1 MRNELTSRV
10 RANFRKCQLLSA
22 SPTTTL
28 RRIRKSGDI
37 RGAVTESPYIII
49 IMHHSWPRC
58 CESPPAD
65 WLPDSS
71 VLDVSTLKHLK
82 HTAGKKQQK
91 NFEKTQNKNIQI
103 SLSCVYRWRLLFF
116 FFFLSPTDA
125 PSLPVSGIFTAS
137 AEALLGQCV
146 MEKYSRARGA
156 TASFLLLSGL
166 GHVESKTMKDKA
178 VSTGSVPQLRLSFIS
193 PRSLGQTADRSGC
206 LWAPVQNH

>member
-1 MRNELTSRV
+1 M
-10 RANFRKCQLLSA
+10 SA
-22 SPTTTL
+22 SLRQPDDNPLKDKKKWWHKRGRYWGPLHHHHYAPFMAAVLARAHRLTDCPT
-28 RRIRKSGDI
+28 
-37 RGAVTESPYIII
+37 
-49 IMHHSWPRC
+49 PRC
-58 CESPPAD
+58 WTFPLRNT
-65 WLPDSS
+65 WN
-71 VLDVSTLKHLK
+71 TLLEEKS
-82 HTAGKKQQK
+82 
-91 NFEKTQNKNIQI
+91 FEKMQNKNIQI
-103 SLSCVYRWRLLFF
+103 SLSCVYRWRLLF